1 MNIGV
6 DIVSINRIRT
16 VFEKYGTRFTDQFLT
31 KAEKENKITAEYLAK
46 CWAVKE
52 AAIKASG
59 VVDAKRFAYGKNG
72 KQPIVVT
79 DVSGV
84 WSLSVSDEKDYTIAT
99 VIKAN
104 D

>member
-31 KAEKENKITAEYLAK
+31 ESEKGNKLTAEYLAK

-52 AAIKASG
+52 ASIKASG
-59 VVDAKRFAYGKNG
+59 VVDAKQFAYGKER
-72 KQPIVVT
+72 Q
-79 DVSGV
+79 
-84 WSLSVSDEKDYTIAT
+84 AT
-99 VIKAN
+99 YCSY
-104 D
+104 